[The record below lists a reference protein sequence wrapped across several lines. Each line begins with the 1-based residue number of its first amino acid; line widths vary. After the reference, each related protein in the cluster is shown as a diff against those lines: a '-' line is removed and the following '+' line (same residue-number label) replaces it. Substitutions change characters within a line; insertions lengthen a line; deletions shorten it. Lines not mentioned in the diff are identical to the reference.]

1 MTKKNYIFLLIS
13 LIILLFI
20 INYSFLDSV
29 LTNFLNEKET
39 IIVRRVIDGDTIVID
54 NKSIR
59 LLGINSPE
67 RGEKYYNEAK
77 EFLEDLVLNKSLAI
91 EITGQDMYYRDL
103 AYLFDGNKNINLELV
118 KEGFANLYILDNR
131 KYENELKKAWEN
143 CIEKEINLCEKSKE
157 KCSNCIELKKFDY
170 ENEIIIFYNKCD
182 FDCDLNEWNIKDEG
196 RKKFVFQ
203 NFVLEKGKEV
213 EIIVGEG
220 GDEEDVLFW
229 KGQEYV
235 WTDTGDTLFLR
246 NEKGKLILWENY

>member
-196 RKKFVFQ
+196 RKNFVFSG
-203 NFVLEKGKEV
+203 FVLKEKREIK
-213 EIIVGEG
+213 IIVGEG
-220 GDEEDVLFW
+220 KDNEDELFW
-229 KGQEYV
+229 DGQEYV

-246 NEKGKLILWENY
+246 DGEGGLVLWENY